1 MVETVVSGKQHKTLT
16 LQKEKK
22 KKKSEKHSTSAAQVY
37 GAEQTI
43 SDYF

>member
-16 LQKEKK
+16 LQKE

>member
-16 LQKEKK
+16 LQKEK